1 MNTCLRLRRGAVRVL
16 AVLLCLLVTDASP
29 QTQSDA
35 YLSWSAGQAESVG
48 KTMRSDGRV
57 GGRFDTRILKTDRAY
72 NYKLRA
78 TWLTPEVIR
87 ASARIEQLR
96 SRLSD
101 EQTRALVAE
110 AEAAGHTVIL
120 VEIDPREGSG
130 VIPLDWRAVLQ
141 AKDWKPGMREAVV
154 GVNTPQLKLLKALTG
169 VVRRDYSY
177 DVFWVVFPL
186 LGDTGSPVFGDD
198 IRDVELIVGIH
209 DKEGAVRWPIPPSI
223 RQRALALS
231 QKK

>member
-1 MNTCLRLRRGAVRVL
+1 
-16 AVLLCLLVTDASP
+16 
-29 QTQSDA
+29 
-35 YLSWSAGQAESVG
+35 
-48 KTMRSDGRV
+48 MRSDGRV

-186 LGDTGSPVFGDD
+186 LGDTGSPVFGDG

>member
-1 MNTCLRLRRGAVRVL
+1 VKRQHLVGTL
-16 AVLLCLLVTDASP
+16 AVLLCLLVTEAAA
-29 QTQSDA
+29 QSQQEA
-35 YLSWSAGQAESVG
+35 YLSWSAEQAESVG
-48 KTMRSDGRV
+48 KSMRSDGRV

-101 EQTRALVAE
+101 DRTRALVAE

-141 AKDWKPGMREAVV
+141 AKDWKPGMSESVV
-154 GVNTPQLKLLKALTG
+154 GASTPELKNVKALAG

-186 LGDTGSPVFGDD
+186 LDDTGSPVFSDAV
-198 IRDVELIVGIH
+198 RDVELVVGIH
-209 DKEGAVRWPIPPSI
+209 DKEGAVRWPVPLSI